1 MNNQY
6 KKLFNFQFVSIK
18 FSAIANQYYFPDI
31 PMLRDRKVYKINT
44 YFANILPKDNNNTT
58 VVGINT
64 NSSNPYTNTDSNYY
78 LTLYINGMEKI
89 KSLDMNLLNTIQAP
103 KNNYSNTGSLFLTPT
118 TIDFSKSYVQ
128 QSFGTT
134 AMVPPLSFAFGI
146 YYL

>member
-1 MNNQY
+1 MQNQY

-18 FSAIANQYYFPDI
+18 FTAIANQYYFPDI

-44 YFANILPKDNNNTT
+44 YFASTLPKDNNNTS

-64 NSSNPYTNTDSNYY
+64 NTAPPYTNTDSNYY
-78 LTLYINGMEKI
+78 LTLYINGAEKI
-89 KSLDMNLLNTIQAP
+89 KSLDMNLINTIQAP
-103 KNNYSNTGSLFLTPT
+103 KNTFSNSGSLFLQPT

>member
-18 FSAIANQYYFPDI
+18 FNTIANQYYFPDI
-31 PMLRDRKVYKINT
+31 PMLRDRQVYKINT
-44 YFANILPKDNNNTT
+44 YFRSILPVDNNNTQ
-58 VVGINT
+58 VVGVNAT
-64 NSSNPYTNTDSNYY
+64 FPFVNTDSNYY

-89 KSLDMNLLNTIQAP
+89 KSLDMNLINTIQAP
-103 KNNYSNTGSLFLTPT
+103 KNVFSNAGSLFIKPT

-128 QSFGTT
+128 QSFNTT
-134 AMVPPLSFAFGI
+134 TMLPPLSFAFGI